1 MRIYNT
7 LTKKKEELKPLGNE
21 LLIYLCGPTV
31 YNFIHVGNARTLCV
45 FDVFRRYLS
54 YKKIPF
60 KFVMNYTDIDDRI
73 IDGANENNMPAKEYA
88 EKYIDEFLVDS
99 NGLSITPPSVTPRAT
114 ESIDA
119 ILEIIDN
126 LVDNGHAYVAENSDV
141 YFRTRSFE
149 DYGKLSNQDIEQIEE
164 GHRIEYND
172 VKEDPMDF
180 VLWKSS
186 KPGEPSWESRY
197 GNGRPGWHIECSA
210 MAKKHLGKTIDVH
223 CGGLDLVFPHHENE
237 IAQSESYSGE
247 VFSRYWMH
255 VAMINVDNRK
265 MSKSLGNFFTVRE
278 ISDIYGYEPIRFFLI
293 NAHYRSQINFSKK
306 AIESSLASLKR
317 INIARENLER
327 AIESADSSG
336 EDILLDSAKKRLGQF
351 ETSMDDDLNTA
362 DAIAALFDLIR
373 DINTSEGQS
382 KDSLSKT
389 AEIFDIMTGVL
400 GIKAETDGD
409 DIPPEVIQLL
419 EERKRSRENKNYAE
433 SDRLREV
440 LLEKGYRVEDT
451 KDGQVLRKNN

>member
-1 MRIYNT
+1 
-7 LTKKKEELKPLGNE
+7 
-21 LLIYLCGPTV
+21 
-31 YNFIHVGNARTLCV
+31 
-45 FDVFRRYLS
+45 
-54 YKKIPF
+54 
-60 KFVMNYTDIDDRI
+60 
-73 IDGANENNMPAKEYA
+73 
-88 EKYIDEFLVDS
+88 
-99 NGLSITPPSVTPRAT
+99 
-114 ESIDA
+114 
-119 ILEIIDN
+119 
-126 LVDNGHAYVAENSDV
+126 VDNGHAYVAENSDV

-164 GHRIEYND
+164 GHRVEYND
-172 VKEDPMDF
+172 VKEDPLDF

-186 KPGEPSWESRY
+186 KLGEPSWESRY
-197 GNGRPGWHIECSA
+197 GSGRPGWHIECSA

-389 AEIFDIMTGVL
+389 AEIFDTMTGVL

-419 EERKRSRENKNYAE
+419 EERKKSRENKNYAE

-440 LLEKGYRVEDT
+440 LLEKGYQVEDT